1 MFSVSVTHSKLFNGA
16 GNKTLFA
23 SNFISYLQPN
33 AGSQASPL
41 QGQWRV
47 TVAGEGPLRY
57 QRKGL
62 LANDT
67 ISKGKFARKK
77 LANKTVYHRLV
88 IDQWSSRSEVLVI
101 LPYYFGNLFVISGP
115 QVGSCGHLAIF
126 FWQYFYYF
134 LAI

>member
-1 MFSVSVTHSKLFNGA
+1 MKNQKGEDQRFFFTMCKKNVLVDEGFPYKMFSVSVTHSKLFNGA

-77 LANKTVYHRLV
+77 LANKTVH
-88 IDQWSSRSEVLVI
+88 
-101 LPYYFGNLFVISGP
+101 
-115 QVGSCGHLAIF
+115 
-126 FWQYFYYF
+126 
-134 LAI
+134 

>member
-1 MFSVSVTHSKLFNGA
+1 MKKDQRFFFTMCKQNVLVDEGFPYKMFSVSVTHSKLFNGA

-77 LANKTVYHRLV
+77 LANKTVH
-88 IDQWSSRSEVLVI
+88 
-101 LPYYFGNLFVISGP
+101 
-115 QVGSCGHLAIF
+115 
-126 FWQYFYYF
+126 
-134 LAI
+134 